1 MILSAGEE
9 KGCKDNTMFL
19 PLLSVAMLQTTQRLN
34 GFKEQQSLISLPCL
48 QSRLGC
54 VGTLPSAPL
63 VVVGRGQRPGL
74 ENLGPTCAR
83 CLENLGP
90 FVCWLLGE
98 PLPHVCSLPAG
109 RAEGTLG
116 CGLGFLSMGCFAFL
130 VTRKLGSIR
139 KHPGRQEV
147 ESSSALNSG
156 SQSHFPLYSAR
167 QSQESDSRGRDVDLT
182 SWQHW
187 QRIWG

>member
-1 MILSAGEE
+1 MISTLEGPNLWSGWLE
-9 KGCKDNTMFL
+9 KRKDAKIIL
-19 PLLSVAMLQTTQRLN
+19 CSCLCYLWLLQTTQRLN
-34 GFKEQQSLISLPCL
+34 GFKEQQSLISLPYL
-48 QSRLGC
+48 HLRLGC
-54 VGTLPSAPL
+54 VGTLPSAPH
-63 VVVGRGQRPGL
+63 VVAGWGQRPGL
-74 ENLGPTCAR
+74 ENLGP
-83 CLENLGP
+83 
-90 FVCWLLGE
+90 FVCW
-98 PLPHVCSLPAG
+98 LPAG

-147 ESSSALNSG
+147 ASSSALNSG
-156 SQSHFPLYSAR
+156 SQSYFPLYSAR

-182 SWQHW
+182 SWRHW

>member
-1 MILSAGEE
+1 MSAVEAGLRRNIAICSSRGGRRAEAGLGEPRPHVCSLLGE
-9 KGCKDNTMFL
+9 PR
-19 PLLSVAMLQTTQRLN
+19 PLRVLAAWRT
-34 GFKEQQSLISLPCL
+34 
-48 QSRLGC
+48 
-54 VGTLPSAPL
+54 SAPSCA
-63 VVVGRGQRPGL
+63 RCL

-98 PLPHVCSLPAG
+98 PRPHVCSLPAG
-109 RAEGTLG
+109 RVEGTLG
-116 CGLGFLSMGCFAFL
+116 CGLGFLSRGYFAFL
-130 VTRKLGSIR
+130 VTRKLGSLR
-139 KHPGRQEV
+139 KHPVRQEV